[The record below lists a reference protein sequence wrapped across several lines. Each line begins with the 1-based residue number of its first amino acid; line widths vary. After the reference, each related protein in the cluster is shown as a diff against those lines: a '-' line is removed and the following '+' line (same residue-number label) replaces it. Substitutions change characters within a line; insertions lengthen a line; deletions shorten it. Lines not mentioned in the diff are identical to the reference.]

1 MKRYILIFYFLI
13 LSACSFFSKGTS
25 NLVCAQVVIDNNAS
39 YFTRTRGNTEDFRV
53 ELIGNESYCYNA
65 NDISRRYIVISP
77 KFKIT
82 RLSSTDET
90 RVDFSFYT
98 ETIKGPPEF
107 IGKRSYFFTGNL
119 DNSTK
124 EITVTAR
131 PVKVKAPLNDPNFT
145 VLLGLNL
152 SDSEQTYNLRTFDT
166 RGAVNKESASCAV
179 SSGCGCGK

>member
-1 MKRYILIFYFLI
+1 MKRYVLIFCFLM
-13 LSACSFFSKGTS
+13 LSACSFLNKDTS
-25 NLVCAQVVIDNNAS
+25 SLVCAQVLIDNNAS
-39 YFTRTRGNTEDFRV
+39 YFTRTRGNVEDFRI
-53 ELIGNESYCYNA
+53 EMIGSESYCYNA
-65 NDISRRYIVISP
+65 NGVARRYIVISP

-119 DNSTK
+119 DKDTK
-124 EITVTAR
+124 EIIVTAR

-145 VLLGLNL
+145 VLLGLDI
-152 SDSEQTYNLRTFDT
+152 SDSEQAYNLRTFDT
-166 RGAVNKESASCAV
+166 RGAVNKKSASCAV